1 MIKLLNW
8 GVRVSL
14 ICPFRLM
21 LIITFYAGISV
32 SFYFDVYNFSSSSSS
47 YPRVF
52 PSWASFPVPTA
63 SHNVSPTCLVSET
76 AGLTKSNNLSNCGKN
91 LIILSPQTK

>member
-8 GVRVSL
+8 EVRVSL

-32 SFYFDVYNFSSSSSS
+32 SFYFDVYNFSSSSS

>member
-1 MIKLLNW
+1 MGK
-8 GVRVSL
+8 
-14 ICPFRLM
+14 RLM

-32 SFYFDVYNFSSSSSS
+32 SFYFYVYNFSSSSS
-47 YPRVF
+47 PKVF

-63 SHNVSPTCLVSET
+63 SHNVSPTRLVSET
-76 AGLTKSNNLSNCGKN
+76 AGLKKSNNLSNCGKI